1 MHTIYVRLK
10 TIFFVKYIFLHRYES
25 NIFIDN
31 KSFQQLIIM
40 ECVVFLKVIDL
51 TIESL
56 QIYTR

>member
-10 TIFFVKYIFLHRYES
+10 TIFFVKYIFLHLYES

-31 KSFQQLIIM
+31 KSFQQLTIM